1 MQNPGPNSTHA
12 AMFCDFAFI
21 KEDFLDLAAVNE
33 YSQVNSDELVELG
46 TMYSTICLS
55 QLNHAYS

>member
-12 AMFCDFAFI
+12 AMFRDFAFI

-33 YSQVNSDELVELG
+33 YSLVNSDELVELG
-46 TMYSTICLS
+46 SVY
-55 QLNHAYS
+55 

>member
-46 TMYSTICLS
+46 TVY
-55 QLNHAYS
+55 